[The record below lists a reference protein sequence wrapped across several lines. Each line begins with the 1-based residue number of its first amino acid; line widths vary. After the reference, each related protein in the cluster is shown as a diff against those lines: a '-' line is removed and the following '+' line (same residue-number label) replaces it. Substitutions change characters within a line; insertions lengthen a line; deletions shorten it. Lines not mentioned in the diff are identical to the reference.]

1 MAFYFFAF
9 CLQHWHETTN
19 KHTNDTHCTGQAFLE
34 CVFVVVACAAIPAP
48 SETHVL
54 KLQWGSVCLETID
67 ELCLRQIFHHHF
79 SCLSLV
85 SVYNCHPSPVNHV
98 QSVRTNIKM
107 MCVRVLWRFRMAT
120 FLFPSYSSRWFTVF
134 FSFSFLLFPSCCC
147 YSIYTANDWCY
158 MLWNYGNIFYWL
170 RKTVCMPLS
179 LSWLLGFVVEASY
192 LSLFDGVT
200 STKGFHH
207 WSIYLY
213 IYLAHVWM
221 FPVVRRWNGPSKRI
235 TIWQLDEVHMTHTST
250 PQIRFGDGF
259 FIHSTQ
265 LTKFILHQF

>member
-19 KHTNDTHCTGQAFLE
+19 KHTNDTHCTGQAFRE

-134 FSFSFLLFPSCCC
+134 FFLLISAVPV
-147 YSIYTANDWCY
+147 
-158 MLWNYGNIFYWL
+158 MLL
-170 RKTVCMPLS
+170 
-179 LSWLLGFVVEASY
+179 
-192 LSLFDGVT
+192 LFDIHGKWLMLYALELWKHILLVT
-200 STKGFHH
+200 KNCV
-207 WSIYLY
+207 Y
-213 IYLAHVWM
+213 A
-221 FPVVRRWNGPSKRI
+221 P
-235 TIWQLDEVHMTHTST
+235 
-250 PQIRFGDGF
+250 
-259 FIHSTQ
+259 
-265 LTKFILHQF
+265 